1 MTKKNKG
8 YIIDEKLTIMI
19 QLNCRQEWEQ
29 QFRDLKKR
37 IIGRRILSAY

>member
-8 YIIDEKLTIMI
+8 YIIDEQSMI